1 MNVEIAR
8 LVKRLKKGIF
18 SNVGPKKRIFAYLL
32 NNIST
37 NEDARLVEKWNQFP
51 YSKEIIV
58 FWEYNEWQF
67 VENM

>member
-37 NEDARLVEKWNQFP
+37 NEDARLVEK
-51 YSKEIIV
+51 
-58 FWEYNEWQF
+58 
-67 VENM
+67 